1 MNEKKKILK
10 FPKLVA
16 KDDYAMTE
24 NEFMKISKKS
34 NVILNIIM
42 ALTALSCILP
52 YAFVVILSF
61 TSESDIEKYGYSFLP
76 KHVDVKAYKYIIDFG
91 GQISSAYGVTLFVT
105 IVGTI
110 LGVLFVS
117 TYAYTLSRKNFA
129 FRRFFTLLAFVPML
143 FGGGLVS
150 FYLVVVNMLH
160 MKNSMWALILPM
172 CMNTWYIMVLR
183 TFYKTTV
190 SDSII
195 ESAKLDGASEMRLFF
210 QIVFPISLP
219 GVATIALFFSLGYW
233 NDWFNAMLF
242 IDNDKLVPLQY
253 FLIRIQNSSEF
264 LTRNVMALGSNY
276 ADAMRSLPKESS
288 RMAAVVLATAPII
301 LAYPFFQRFFIS
313 GLTIGGVKE

>member
-1 MNEKKKILK
+1 MKKNGFLK
-10 FPKLVA
+10 LPTMVK
-16 KDDYAMTE
+16 KDEYEITD
-24 NEFMKISKKS
+24 NEFLKINKKS
-34 NVILNIIM
+34 NVVLNIIL
-42 ALTALSCILP
+42 ALVSLTCILP
-52 YAFVVILSF
+52 YIFIVIISF
-61 TSESDIEKYGYSFLP
+61 TSEDSIDTYGYRFIPDHINL
-76 KHVDVKAYKYIIDFG
+76 KAYQYILHF
-91 GQISSAYGVTLFVT
+91 GQISSAYGVSIFITV
-105 IVGTI
+105 VGTI

-117 TYAYTLSRKNFA
+117 TYAFAIARKNFS
-129 FRRFFTLLAFVPML
+129 FRKFFTIVAFIPML
-143 FGGGLVS
+143 FGGGMVS

-160 MKNSMWALILPM
+160 LKNSVWALILPM

-219 GVATIALFFSLGYW
+219 GIATIALFFSLGYW

-242 IDNDKLVPLQY
+242 IDNEKIIPLQY
-253 FLIRIQNSSEF
+253 FLVRIQSSTEF
-264 LTRNVMALGSNY
+264 LSQNVMNLGGNF
-276 ADAMRSLPKESS
+276 AQAMQQLPKESS

-301 LAYPFFQRFFIS
+301 FAYPFFQRFFIS